1 MSFPPG
7 AIWNCRSG
15 FGICLRHTTMLRT
28 TAIARRSGRYFKV
41 LQSSGD
47 ERCRTASYFTEGIRA
62 ARPRSGE
69 DATPLVRFRDAVDRD
84 HVGGMAHVRL
94 LRLTHVPDPI
104 EGPDHDAL
112 EFLVDLGLRP
122 EEFGEVLDPLEV
134 RHGDAPAVREDVRD
148 PDDSS
153 RVEDVVR
160 LRRRRPVR
168 ALRDDFGLHARRV
181 LRRQDAFE
189 GARREDVDLE
199 LENLLV
205 RDRLRPRESDYA
217 PGLLLE
223 HEDLLRVEPFLAEDA
238 SLRIGHRNDLRSL
251 FVV

>member
-1 MSFPPG
+1 MSFPSG

-47 ERCRTASYFTEGIRA
+47 EGRRTASYFTGGARA

-69 DATPLVRFRDAVDRD
+69 DAPPLVRFRDAVDRD
-84 HVGGMAHVRL
+84 HVGGLAHVRL
-94 LRLTHVPDPI
+94 LRFAHVPDPI

-112 EFLVDLGLRP
+112 EFLVDLGLRQ
-122 EEFGEVLDPLEV
+122 EELGEVLDPLEV

-148 PDDSS
+148 PDDPAL
-153 RVEDVVR
+153 VEDVVR
-160 LRRRRPVR
+160 LGGRRPVR
-168 ALRDDFGLHARRV
+168 ALRDDLGLHARRV
-181 LRRQDAFE
+181 LGRQDAFE

-199 LENLLV
+199 LEDLLV
-205 RDRLRPRESDYA
+205 RDRLRPRESDDA
-217 PGLLLE
+217 PGLLFE
-223 HEDLLRVEPFLAEDA
+223 HDDLLRVESSPADYA
-238 SLRIGHRNDLRSL
+238 S
-251 FVV
+251 